1 MSDRD
6 HLEAARRLRAA
17 LDRTGD
23 ALLAA
28 RLDDLLAAERELAD
42 PRAAW
47 PAGTAI
53 GGDHRAPLAAET
65 DRLRASLARCRRLGA
80 TLAAIAGASAGPG
93 WARDYDRRGTE
104 RPPAVRG
111 GLALEARV

>member
-6 HLEAARRLRAA
+6 HLEAACRLRAA

-23 ALLAA
+23 ALVAA

-42 PRAAW
+42 SVAAW
-47 PAGTAI
+47 PTLTAI
-53 GGDHRAPLAAET
+53 DGGRRTPLRAEM

-80 TLAAIAGASAGPG
+80 TLAAVAGASAGPG

-111 GLALEARV
+111 GLTLEARV